1 MPRFLLD
8 ITPLRESPQFRR
20 LWLGS
25 TLTFAAALYGIGR
38 LPVLPPV
45 AGISQPALRA
55 VAEGFAFIRRNKVLY
70 GAFLS
75 D

>member
-1 MPRFLLD
+1 MPDFCW
-8 ITPLRESPQFRR
+8 ISPLYASRR
-20 LWLGS
+20 SSGGLWLGS

-55 VAEGFAFIRRNKVLY
+55 VAEGFTFIRRNKVLY